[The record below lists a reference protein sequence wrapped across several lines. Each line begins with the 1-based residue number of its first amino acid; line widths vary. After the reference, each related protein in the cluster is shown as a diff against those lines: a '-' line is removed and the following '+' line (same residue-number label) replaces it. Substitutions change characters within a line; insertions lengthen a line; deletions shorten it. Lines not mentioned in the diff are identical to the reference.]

1 MKLSGCSVKCLSLN
15 ILTIMEVPD
24 IKVLMADA
32 FISEISILNKH
43 IASGITQLLAHCLE
57 GKPGRPTH
65 EGPLLGSPG

>member
-32 FISEISILNKH
+32 FISEISILSKH
-43 IASGITQLLAHCLE
+43 ITSGITQLLAHCLD
-57 GKPGRPTH
+57 GKPGHPTH
-65 EGPLLGSPG
+65 